1 MWYRLDHAALLLYGV
16 AQARAAVDNGSYYTT
31 IPTYPSRRCRYVP
44 IVKTNADDSLANAT
58 GVGWESALARA
69 DAFVRQLN
77 LTEKV
82 YAVTGDV
89 EIPCIGSIG
98 AIPRLN
104 FSGFCL
110 MDGPAGIRAAD
121 LASSFPAGL
130 TAAASWDKDLIYQ
143 RGQAIG
149 QEFRDK
155 GSQISLGCVDSTS
168 LVSATILTP
177 YYQTRGRSARQKSP
191 WWSQLGGFLT

>member
-1 MWYRLDHAALLLYGV
+1 MWYRLDHAALLLYWT
-16 AQARAAVDNGSYYTT
+16 AQARAAFDNGSYYTT
-31 IPTYPSRRCRYVP
+31 LPTYPSRKCRYVP
-44 IVKTNADDSLANAT
+44 VVKSDADDSLANAT

-69 DAFVRQLN
+69 DDFVRQLN

-82 YAVTGDV
+82 YAVTGGV
-89 EIPCIGSIG
+89 SIPCIGSIA

-104 FSGFCL
+104 FTGFCL

-155 GSQISLGCVDSTS
+155 GSQIYLGCVEPKS
-168 LVSATILTP
+168 LVLAMILTP
-177 YYQTRGRSARQKSP
+177 YQTCGWSARQECP
-191 WWSQLGGFLT
+191 WWSKLGGFLT